1 MDDST
6 ERLHLQSGSISI
18 PFTRST
24 SSVGSCSEE
33 DFSSKDPLLDDL
45 DALSTSSNRST
56 DSPGISI
63 STCPASLESSVV
75 PLEPAPDSLQH
86 SQEDMHDSPLLS
98 ASVEDSPS
106 KRSLADKNEITLE
119 RLQVIRMKF
128 LRTVHRLG
136 ETANNAIVAQVL
148 YRLGLAEQIKFPRNT
163 DRAFAFSN
171 DRASAI
177 AREHEATSQEDLDF
191 TCTILVIGKTGVG
204 KSATINSI
212 FNEVKAATNAFQP
225 ATKKVEEIVGTVH
238 GIQLRI
244 IDTPGLIPSFAGH
257 RRNEKIMSSVK
268 KFIRKCPPDFVL
280 YVDRL
285 DMHNNN
291 HSDFP
296 LLKIITKT
304 FGAAIWHNASL
315 VLTHCSSTPPDGLDG
330 TPLSYEIFVAQRL
343 NPIQLSICQT
353 AGDARLMLPVSLVEN
368 HQSCRTNRAGER
380 VLPNGQV
387 WKPHLLLLCF
397 ASKVLG
403 EANAILKF
411 QDNIPGRP
419 SSVQPRVPPLPY
431 FLSFLLH
438 SRAQPKMPDEQL
450 GAGDDIVEDFE
461 YLTDSEGEDDYDK
474 LPLFKPLTKSQL
486 NKLSKEQ
493 RKAYFDEL
501 DYREKLFQ
509 RKQWKQELRRQ
520 KNIKTMPQSFKD
532 ELDAPEEDGT
542 KTAAVPVPM
551 PDMPM
556 PPSFDSDN
564 PTYRY
569 RCLDTEN
576 QWVVRPVMNP
586 NGWDRDCGYDGLNA
600 EKMFVISNSSP
611 VSISGQINKDK
622 REANIQLE
630 CAASLKHGEG
640 RATLVGFDVQTVG
653 KDQAYMLC
661 SEIRFNNFRQNM
673 TLGGPALM
681 ILGDTVAAGIKLE
694 DRLKVK
700 KRLQLVVSGA
710 MVGHRDVAFG
720 GSLEATLRDK
730 DYPIGKMITTLGF
743 SIMDWHGDLA
753 IVGNLQSQFSLGRN
767 LMMVTSANFN
777 NRKTGQVSIRTSSSD
792 QLQIALIGI
801 IPVIKS
807 IVDAMWF
814 NSS

>member
-1 MDDST
+1 M
-6 ERLHLQSGSISI
+6 GSMSI
-18 PFTRST
+18 PNTRST

-33 DFSSKDPLLDDL
+33 DFSSKDPLLNDL
-45 DALSTSSNRST
+45 DALSTSDNRSS

-63 STCPASLESSVV
+63 SSCPARLESSGM
-75 PLEPAPDSLQH
+75 PLEPAFDSLQH
-86 SQEDMHDSPLLS
+86 SQENKHDAPLLS
-98 ASVEDSPS
+98 ASMEGSLSKKSPV
-106 KRSLADKNEITLE
+106 DKNENTLE
-119 RLQVIRMKF
+119 KLQMIRMKF

-136 ETANNAIVAQVL
+136 EKTNNAIVAQVL

-163 DRAFAFSN
+163 DRDFAFSN

-177 AREHEATSQEDLDF
+177 ASEHEATSQEDLDF
-191 TCTILVIGKTGVG
+191 TCTILVLGKTGVG

-212 FNEVKAATNAFQP
+212 FNEVKAATDAFQP
-225 ATKKVEEIVGTVH
+225 ATKKVAAIVGTVH

-268 KFIRKCPPDFVL
+268 KFVRKYPPDLVL

-285 DMHNNN
+285 DMQNSNN
-291 HSDFP
+291 SDFP
-296 LLKIITKT
+296 VMKIITKT
-304 FGAAIWHNASL
+304 FGAAIWHNACL
-315 VLTHCSSTPPDGLDG
+315 VLTHCSSTPPDGPDG
-330 TPLSYEIFVAQRL
+330 IPLSYEIVVAQRL
-343 NPIQLSICQT
+343 NPIQLLICQT
-353 AGDARLMLPVSLVEN
+353 AGDARLMVPVSLVEN
-368 HQSCRTNRAGER
+368 HQSCQTNRAGER

-403 EANAILKF
+403 EANAILKL

-419 SSVQPRVPPLPY
+419 SSVQPRVPPLSY
-431 FLSFLLH
+431 LLSFLLR
-438 SRAQPKMPDEQL
+438 SRAQPKMPDEQV
-450 GAGDDIVEDFE
+450 GAGDEFVEDFE
-461 YLTDSEGEDDYDK
+461 YLTDSEGEDDFDK

-493 RKAYFDEL
+493 RKDYFNEL

-509 RKQWKQELRRQ
+509 RKQWKEELRRQ
-520 KNIKTMPQSFKD
+520 KNIKSMPQSFKD
-532 ELDAPEEDGT
+532 ELDAPEDYSTGI
-542 KTAAVPVPM
+542 AAVPVPM

-569 RCLDTEN
+569 RCLDIAK

-586 NGWDRDCGYDGLNA
+586 NGWDHDCGYDGLNA
-600 EKMFVISNSSP
+600 EKTFVISNSLP

-622 REANIQLE
+622 QEANMQLE
-630 CAASLKHGEG
+630 CATSLKHREG

-653 KDQAYMLC
+653 KDQAYTLC
-661 SEIRFNNFRQNM
+661 SETRFNNFRQNM
-673 TLGGPALM
+673 TLGRLALM
-681 ILGDTVAAGIKLE
+681 ILGDTLAAGIKLE
-694 DRLKVK
+694 DRLRIR
-700 KRLQLVVSGA
+700 KRLQFVVSGA
-710 MVGHRDVAFG
+710 MVGHRDLAFG
-720 GSLEATLRDK
+720 GTLEATLRDK

-753 IVGNLQSQFSLGRN
+753 MVGNLQSQFSLCRN
-767 LMMVTSANFN
+767 LMMVTSANIN
-777 NRKTGQVSIRTSSSD
+777 NRRTGQVSIRTCSSD
-792 QLQIALIGI
+792 QLHIALIGI
-801 IPVIKS
+801 VPIIRL
-807 IVDAMWF
+807 IVGAMRF